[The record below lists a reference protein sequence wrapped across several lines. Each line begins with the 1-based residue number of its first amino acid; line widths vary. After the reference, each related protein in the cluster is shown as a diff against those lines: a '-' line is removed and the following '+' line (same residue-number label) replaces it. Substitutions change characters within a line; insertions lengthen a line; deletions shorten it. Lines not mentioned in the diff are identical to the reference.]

1 MAFARDPLSERYDR
15 AAGQLVGRAVAR
27 PGSWAQVSIDRP
39 RGRSRVLAIM
49 REAGIELEAV
59 DAGGLTAW
67 ERAFQR
73 AAYYQFRQRGH
84 DESWS
89 LQRRWGP
96 RHAGGRFFALRA
108 SPRAVGRRAAERL
121 PARERYTA
129 NPDLRSGGEGSPQQ
143 RFG

>member
-15 AAGQLVGRAVAR
+15 AAGQLVGRAVTR

-49 REAGIELEAV
+49 REAGIELEAT

-73 AAYYQFRQRGH
+73 AAYYTFRERRL
-84 DESWS
+84 DERWS

-96 RHAGGRFFALRA
+96 RHAGGRFFALRV

-129 NPDLRSGGEGSPQQ
+129 NPELRSGGQGSAQQ